1 MKIPAGYQ
9 TVMPYLI
16 VAGAEK
22 LIDFTQAVF
31 EAKVTHRTMRDEEK
45 NIIMHAEIMI
55 GDSTIMFADATE
67 QYAPQ
72 TAGMFVYVED
82 ADEAYQK
89 ALDAGA
95 VSVLEPAD
103 QSYGRSCGVT
113 DPLGN
118 TWWITSEK

>member
-1 MKIPAGYQ
+1 
-9 TVMPYLI
+9 MPYLI